1 MKLVNLQWCWP
12 LAISAAAILSSCQ
25 DQPPTS
31 AAPDPLVK
39 PPLEGIDP
47 AFSEWTFLAEEGA
60 TQTLP
65 SGTRICIPP
74 HAFAD
79 GEGNPVYGEVTVRY
93 RELHD
98 GISMFLAG
106 IPMEY
111 QEGDFTTAGSFEIR
125 ARQGK
130 DELQLAPGN
139 NISVL
144 MASFEEGADY
154 DFFFLD
160 ENEDRAWEK
169 LGTDRPLINTEKV
182 ALKKKIERMKPGLA
196 FPLNRQYMAFN
207 FSSILDAYYKNDLSN
222 IKEATVK
229 RDMEAYGLGWV
240 DAEVHEWIEFNGDT
254 HNAALMVWKNLD
266 GKAFP
271 AWTKDKWGYIKKEK
285 GNDYVYTI
293 ELKEQ
298 QLSFSVRLRAIMPL
312 TTLFAFPPEKWQTEY
327 DAIMAKIEEERERME
342 MMGSVLRSFEV
353 DQLGI
358 YNWDKLMKEE
368 DRVRLMADFQW
379 PVEVNETLNNI
390 EVILI
395 TGDNKGVVRYPQYS
409 WDDLAL
415 VSDPNARFFAVLPGN
430 RIAVYPPAEF
440 RRIEFEKLRQNV
452 DPVPF
457 VFTMKGAGQ
466 GVKTEGDV
474 RALLEI

>member
-12 LAISAAAILSSCQ
+12 LAFCAAAILSSCQ
-25 DQPPTS
+25 DTPPTS

-47 AFSEWTFLAEEGA
+47 AFTEWTFLAEEGA

-65 SGTRICIPP
+65 SGTRVCIPP

-79 GEGNPVYGEVTVRY
+79 SEGNPVFGKVTVRY

-125 ARQGK
+125 VRQGTA
-130 DELQLAPGN
+130 ELQLASGN
-139 NISVL
+139 NVSVL

-182 ALKKKIERMKPGLA
+182 ALKKKIDRMKPGLA

-207 FSSILDAYYKNDLSN
+207 FSAILDAYYKNDLSN

-229 RDMEAYGLGWV
+229 RDMEAYGLG
-240 DAEVHEWIEFNGDT
+240 
-254 HNAALMVWKNLD
+254 
-266 GKAFP
+266 
-271 AWTKDKWGYIKKEK
+271 
-285 GNDYVYTI
+285 
-293 ELKEQ
+293 
-298 QLSFSVRLRAIMPL
+298 
-312 TTLFAFPPEKWQTEY
+312 
-327 DAIMAKIEEERERME
+327 
-342 MMGSVLRSFEV
+342 
-353 DQLGI
+353 
-358 YNWDKLMKEE
+358 
-368 DRVRLMADFQW
+368 
-379 PVEVNETLNNI
+379 
-390 EVILI
+390 
-395 TGDNKGVVRYPQYS
+395 
-409 WDDLAL
+409 
-415 VSDPNARFFAVLPGN
+415 
-430 RIAVYPPAEF
+430 
-440 RRIEFEKLRQNV
+440 
-452 DPVPF
+452 
-457 VFTMKGAGQ
+457 
-466 GVKTEGDV
+466 
-474 RALLEI
+474 